1 MLLKC
6 LCAFN
11 FNVCLIISN
20 NRQNWVHFELELT
33 FHLLYCSYFNPFII
47 WSSICK
53 SSTISTCIFCKLGY
67 KLGRH
72 LHEYLSNSLTHRTI
86 FMLLT
91 FYNVNVDKSFEVW
104 TTLFVHICSN
114 KRIINFGS
122 IRMWFHRNVISA
134 SLLVYIVVNYWLK
147 WIEGGSKV
155 CWNFI
160 KALSKFDLIRWLDK
174 INWVCKG
181 C

>member
-1 MLLKC
+1 MSHHFKQPSELGPFWIRVDISLALLFI
-6 LCAFN
+6 L
-11 FNVCLIISN
+11 LP
-20 NRQNWVHFELELT
+20 
-33 FHLLYCSYFNPFII
+33 FHYI

-53 SSTISTCIFCKLGY
+53 SSIISTCIFCKIGY

-91 FYNVNVDKSFEVW
+91 FYNVNVNKSFEVW
-104 TTLFVHICSN
+104 TTLFVLICSN

-147 WIEGGSKV
+147 WRGRKQGVLEFHKSLV
-155 CWNFI
+155 
-160 KALSKFDLIRWLDK
+160 K
-174 INWVCKG
+174 IWFNSMIG
-181 C
+181 